1 MRAVFEKMQLF
12 LFPFIDRKNRLKR
25 FCAFHLIKI
34 LSTKKYFSLR
44 IIKPKQIMRK
54 NFLKIAA
61 ASILIIS
68 AGACSKND
76 NGGGPSPKLQLI
88 TKAGWRVVNM
98 EFGNG
103 SSWIQNPDWTNAP
116 QCQKD
121 DITVFKANMT
131 YEENEGATKCDND
144 DPQVFDE
151 GTWSFKDNETKIV
164 KDGIE
169 ITITQLDNTTLQVV
183 APVPGSSTI
192 TQRVTLTH

>member
-1 MRAVFEKMQLF
+1 L
-12 LFPFIDRKNRLKR
+12 
-25 FCAFHLIKI
+25 
-34 LSTKKYFSLR
+34 
-44 IIKPKQIMRK
+44 
-54 NFLKIAA
+54 
-61 ASILIIS
+61 
-68 AGACSKND
+68 
-76 NGGGPSPKLQLI
+76 
-88 TKAGWRVVNM
+88 
-98 EFGNG
+98 
-103 SSWIQNPDWTNAP
+103 TNAA

-192 TQRVTLTH
+192 TQRITLTH